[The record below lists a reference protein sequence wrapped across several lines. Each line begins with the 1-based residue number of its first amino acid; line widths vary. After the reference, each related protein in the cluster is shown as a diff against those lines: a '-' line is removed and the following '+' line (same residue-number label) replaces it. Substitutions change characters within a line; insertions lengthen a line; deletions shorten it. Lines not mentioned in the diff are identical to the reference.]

1 MCYRK
6 LGSFS
11 GIDRRNRLEI
21 YFSSKVLVEVEFWT
35 VEKNRQ
41 TLLALF
47 IEPKRFLRSIT
58 KVKPEVYDSLF

>member
-6 LGSFS
+6 LRSFG

-41 TLLALF
+41 TLLDPS
-47 IEPKRFLRSIT
+47 IKPKRFLRSIT
-58 KVKPEVYDSLF
+58 RVKPEVYDSLF